1 MEGTNDCSSFL
12 DMLVKLSSPDQSTL
26 YKNLGETVNLEVQ
39 WKNQRFFQLG
49 MGHSEPTS
57 WCAITARLENAVV
70 TSTADHILFAMF
82 SKSTSTSEFVIS
94 ISFGFSSPH
103 FSGKSIT
110 LRVSIGGR
118 LDKIHSL
125 GIVAA
130 CRARFSA
137 AISFQW
143 FVTEAIVKCDTK
155 VFFQVATSG
164 FIYSWSPAGRSKS
177 VSEV

>member
-1 MEGTNDCSSFL
+1 MERTNDCSSFL
-12 DMLVKLSSPDQSTL
+12 DMFVKLSSPHQSTL
-26 YKNLGETVNLEVQ
+26 YKNLGETVNLEIQ
-39 WKNQRFFQLG
+39 WKNQRFIQSG
-49 MGHSEPTS
+49 MGQPERTS

-110 LRVSIGGR
+110 LRVSFGGR

-130 CRARFSA
+130 CRVRFSA

-143 FVTEAIVKCDTK
+143 FVTEAISRSCIKGWFYGLLLNSRISTPKETK
-155 VFFQVATSG
+155 
-164 FIYSWSPAGRSKS
+164 
-177 VSEV
+177 